1 MYVQQKELAVLAPIP
16 PIFSSQLSSV
26 RDDVR
31 LSRELQDHAVRVI
44 RVLERV
50 IARLDSPEKV
60 CCVRTAM

>member
-1 MYVQQKELAVLAPIP
+1 M
-16 PIFSSQLSSV
+16 SSV